1 MTAEEAIQILG
12 LPAGATAEERAALF
26 KEQRRKLDQKLA
38 QAPTPGLEAKYREAL
53 RRLDEAYETL
63 AANQDHSD
71 LPSLRPDFN
80 EPAATQNRPNAA
92 LPAAS
97 GLSAQSGGKPVF
109 THPAPAGNGGSRKN
123 WLAGVL
129 VAGAVLILAAWLV
142 PFVQKK
148 QAEAEAAQKASEAA
162 HKEAERLKQAE
173 VEAAQKASEAAHKET
188 ERLANARGGLIV
200 KTKPEG
206 ALVALGADQIEKSP
220 AIFKGLKIGKQ
231 VLTITLDNYE
241 TVKREVEVKEN
252 EFLDAGLIELERSAG
267 TVDIKTAQ
275 TGVIY
280 RLVNSKGEIEPRQ
293 SAVPAQLTSLPTGD
307 YTLTLT
313 RHGWPDYS
321 EKVTVRANQSV
332 SVVYEF
338 EQGEISVS
346 VDPPGA
352 EVNVGGSVFSSAG
365 VFVSPVGMRKVV
377 ARYKNW
383 PEISQEVSVE
393 KGKRAQVLMEFAYGS
408 VKVVSEPSGASVS
421 SGSQELGTTPLDLKE
436 VIAGTV
442 NYTLKLAKRKVVA
455 VSGVVEEK
463 KELALSAKLSSLYPV
478 AGERWTNSFGQVF
491 APVAGVDVLFGIWDV
506 RVKDYRSYAE
516 AASGVDAAWK
526 SPGFAQEET
535 HSVVNVSWDDAQGYC
550 KWLTEKERDDGVISA
565 DQSYRLPEDWE
576 WSVAVGL
583 NKSRSGTPGNKSMQI
598 KDIYPWGNQWPP
610 PKGAGNYASSL
621 GVDDFEKT
629 SPVGSFE
636 ANRYGLYDMGGNVWQ
651 WCEDWYDNEQKY
663 RVLRGGSWYRA
674 DPDGLLS
681 SYRNLSTP
689 GFRYSSGG
697 FRVVLVVGGSAAR

>member
-1 MTAEEAIQILG
+1 MTTEEAAQILG
-12 LPAGATAEERAALF
+12 LRTGATDEERSALF
-26 KEQRRKLDQKLA
+26 KEQRKKLDQKLA

-63 AANQDHSD
+63 AASQDHSD

-92 LPAAS
+92 LAAAS
-97 GLSAQSGGKPVF
+97 GLSAESGGKPDS

-123 WLAGVL
+123 WVAGVL
-129 VAGAVLILAAWLV
+129 VAAAVLILAIWVV
-142 PFVQKK
+142 PFIQKK
-148 QAEAEAAQKASEAA
+148 QADAEAAQKASETA
-162 HKEAERLKQAE
+162 HKEA
-173 VEAAQKASEAAHKET
+173 

-200 KTKPEG
+200 KTQPAG

-220 AIFKGLKIGKQ
+220 ATFKGLKIGKQ

-241 TVKREVEVKEN
+241 TIKREVEVKEN

-267 TVDIKTAQ
+267 TIDIKTAQ
-275 TGVIY
+275 TGVTY

-321 EKVTVRANQSV
+321 EKVTVRAHQTV
-332 SVVYEF
+332 PVVYEF
-338 EQGEISVS
+338 EQGTMQIHSAPTGMPYSLKIVSNGRVFANGKTPMETLFLPPDEYVLQMEREGWPTYVTNVTIVRGQTVSVQHDFEEGEISVS

-365 VFVSPVGMRKVV
+365 VFVSPVGTRKVV

-436 VIAGTV
+436 VLAGTV
-442 NYTLKLAKRKVVA
+442 NYTLKLAKRKVVV
-455 VSGVVEEK
+455 VSGVVEWK
-463 KELALSAKLSSLYPV
+463 KELVLNAKLNEWPHPF

-491 APVAGVDVLFGIWDV
+491 APVTGVDVLFGIWDV
-506 RVKDYRSYAE
+506 RVKDYRAYAE
-516 AASGVDAAWK
+516 AASGVDAEWK

-535 HSVVNVSWDDAQGYC
+535 HPVVDVSWDDAQGYC
-550 KWLTEKERDDGVISA
+550 KWLTEKERRDGVISEN
-565 DQSYRLPEDWE
+565 QSYRLPADWE
-576 WSVAVGL
+576 DQRCLSLG
-583 NKSRSGTPGNKSMQI
+583 KSMAAAQ
-598 KDIYPWGNQWPP
+598 
-610 PKGAGNYASSL
+610 
-621 GVDDFEKT
+621 
-629 SPVGSFE
+629 
-636 ANRYGLYDMGGNVWQ
+636 R
-651 WCEDWYDNEQKY
+651 
-663 RVLRGGSWYRA
+663 RG
-674 DPDGLLS
+674 
-681 SYRNLSTP
+681 
-689 GFRYSSGG
+689 
-697 FRVVLVVGGSAAR
+697 